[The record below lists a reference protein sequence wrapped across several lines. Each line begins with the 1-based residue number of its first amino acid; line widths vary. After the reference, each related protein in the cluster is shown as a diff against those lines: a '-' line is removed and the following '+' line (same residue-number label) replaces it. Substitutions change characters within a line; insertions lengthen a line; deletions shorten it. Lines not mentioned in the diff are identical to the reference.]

1 MILSNI
7 YRNKDYRKYKQL
19 LLNIFEILENEMGRT
34 KYSRKPKLANQ
45 SKPQSLILVT
55 FLLAVK
61 SSGQDLRVSFKNTY
75 ETANILKGME
85 LLRAMDY
92 LN

>member
-1 MILSNI
+1 
-7 YRNKDYRKYKQL
+7 
-19 LLNIFEILENEMGRT
+19 MGRT

-45 SKPQSLILVT
+45 SKPQCLILVT
-55 FLLAVK
+55 FLLDVK